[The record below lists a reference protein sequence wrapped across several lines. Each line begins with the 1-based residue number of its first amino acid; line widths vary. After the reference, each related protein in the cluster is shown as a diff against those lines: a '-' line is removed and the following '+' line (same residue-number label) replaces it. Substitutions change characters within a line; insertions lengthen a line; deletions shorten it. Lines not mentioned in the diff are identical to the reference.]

1 MIHTPSE
8 YKDLDQL
15 FGSRWFKNQIMT
27 HSGQP
32 LVYQQSLRPSL
43 FVHRV
48 FWTTALNTSITKCLK
63 HHSIFY
69 ILARHERT
77 ISCIQTKPW
86 LLSLVNECLTCN
98 SDKQWQCTSEWTSAS
113 KARIKTVSIS
123 MCSIHVTT
131 VTTSLWTILHPALQ
145 HICINTRLYMIT
157 HPGIPQTADLVVH
170 TYYSG
175 VWSWSVGSLNAR
187 ETSCVQGS

>member
-1 MIHTPSE
+1 MRPHQENWISCLCPYLLFRQGCCAKHFNHTRDPIHYYSNYMIHTPSE

-131 VTTSLWTILHPALQ
+131 VTTSLWTILHPAL
-145 HICINTRLYMIT
+145 
-157 HPGIPQTADLVVH
+157 
-170 TYYSG
+170 
-175 VWSWSVGSLNAR
+175 
-187 ETSCVQGS
+187 